1 MKIRQKIKLEM
12 YQRDRK
18 WFVSFQQYIEREEGK
33 ERDGER
39 WDEMRWD
46 ERIEKQDGEGVLR
59 LRSNGS
65 FDGFFIDGEPQ
76 K

>member
-12 YQRDRK
+12 YQRDRR

-33 ERDGER
+33 ERDGE
-39 WDEMRWD
+39 RWD

-65 FDGFFIDGEPQ
+65 FDGFFL
-76 K
+76 